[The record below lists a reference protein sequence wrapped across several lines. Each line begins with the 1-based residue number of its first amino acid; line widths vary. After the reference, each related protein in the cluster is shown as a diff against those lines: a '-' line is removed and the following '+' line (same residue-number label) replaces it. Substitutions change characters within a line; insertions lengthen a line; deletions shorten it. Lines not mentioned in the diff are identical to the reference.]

1 MGEMSKEYLFLVEK
15 AVLKTLNKIPLKQY
29 KQVTM
34 KLLSLQKNPFPQDYK
49 KLKGYDK
56 AYRVDQGE
64 YRILYTV
71 EDDKIRI
78 FKIGKRNDDE
88 VYQNL

>member
-1 MGEMSKEYLFLVEK
+1 MSKEYSLIIEYSARKSIKKLQPKFIKQIVFK
-15 AVLKTLNKIPLKQY
+15 IFTLQD
-29 KQVTM
+29 
-34 KLLSLQKNPFPQDYK
+34 NPFPQDYK
-49 KLKGYDK
+49 QLKGYNK

-71 EDDKIRI
+71 EDDKIRV

-88 VYQNL
+88 VYKNL

>member
-1 MGEMSKEYLFLVEK
+1 MSKNYLLQIDK
-15 AVLKTLNKIPLKQY
+15 AVIKVLDRLPLKVF

-34 KLLSLQKNPFPQDYK
+34 KLLSLPKNPFPQDCK

-56 AYRVDQGE
+56 GYRVDQGE

-78 FKIGKRNDDE
+78 FKIGKRNDGE
-88 VYQNL
+88 VYRNL